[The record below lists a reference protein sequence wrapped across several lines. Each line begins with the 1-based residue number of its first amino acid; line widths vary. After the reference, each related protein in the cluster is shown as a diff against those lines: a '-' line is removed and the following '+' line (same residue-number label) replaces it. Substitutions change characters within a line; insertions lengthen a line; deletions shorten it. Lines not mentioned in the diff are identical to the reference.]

1 MQQSASTGRRPAATS
16 SKKTVSAELRTLRL
30 KEQLLTEELTVTEDL
45 LKSIVAD
52 VGVPLD
58 QTTVDDI
65 LEVTYRR
72 QAYVPAHAAGRGRDD
87 VHDASQIG
95 VSIVAHFKQF
105 RTVSQQNAFYTMFP
119 DYLKQTMIEL
129 LVS

>member
-72 QAYVPAHAAGRGRDD
+72 
-87 VHDASQIG
+87 
-95 VSIVAHFKQF
+95 
-105 RTVSQQNAFYTMFP
+105 
-119 DYLKQTMIEL
+119 
-129 LVS
+129 